1 MKKTLLTMALALIL
15 GLGAN
20 AQTMFDWDEWDYDSE
35 SSGMFDWES
44 STDFELN
51 NLGMFDWNV
60 FTDLLDFT
68 SQVDGISDWISE
80 FELFGDRGGVITP
93 GLPGHDLSTNQDAP
107 LGSGLVVLVG
117 LGAAYAF
124 AKRRKEE

>member
-20 AQTMFDWDEWDYDSE
+20 AQTMFDWDEWDTE

-44 STDFELN
+44 GSDFELN

>member
-20 AQTMFDWDEWDYDSE
+20 AQTMFDWDEWDTE

-44 STDFELN
+44 STDFDASS
-51 NLGMFDWNV
+51 LGMFDWNV

-80 FELFGDRGGVITP
+80 FELFGDRTTAP

>member
-44 STDFELN
+44 GSDFDVSS
-51 NLGMFDWNV
+51 LGLFDMSM
-60 FTDLLDFT
+60 FTDLFDFS
-68 SQVDGISDWISE
+68 SQVDGISDWVSE
-80 FELFGDRGGVITP
+80 FNLFEPLSTPDLP
-93 GLPGHDLSTNQDAP
+93 GLPGHGSSDNQDAP